1 MAKKGRETSKVIL
14 VLGNSDSGL
23 YDFRKEVLTALM
35 DAGCSVHVSVPDTG
49 YVSKIKAL
57 GCICHDTV
65 MERRGMNPAKDLKLF
80 SFYLRLI
87 KETGP
92 AAVLTYTI
100 KPNIYGG
107 MACRLKRVPYL
118 VNITGLGTTLE
129 HEGML
134 QKMIVLMYRE
144 SLKAAG
150 CIFFQN
156 RYNREFMLEKGCIRK
171 DMPTK
176 IISGSGVNLKE
187 HLPKPYPKGEQVRFV
202 SVMRIMKDK
211 GIEELLAAAEAVHR
225 EHPQVL
231 FEILGAYEEETRS
244 LYEPQIEDLQSR
256 GIVQYYGY
264 RDDVPAF
271 YEHCQAVVHPSYHE
285 GMSNVLQE
293 AAATGRPVIASN
305 ISGCREIFEDGVSG
319 IAFKPKDAAA
329 LTDAIRAFLS
339 LSYEDR
345 SSMGRRARAFVESY
359 FDRDKVVRAYLETV
373 GELTDLLLNIES

>member
-1 MAKKGRETSKVIL
+1 MAKSDERMSRSIL

-23 YDFRKEVLTALM
+23 HDFRKEVLTALM
-35 DAGCSVHVSVPDTG
+35 DAGYRVHVSVPDTG
-49 YVSKIKAL
+49 YVEKIRAL

-65 MERRGMNPAKDLKLF
+65 MERRGMNPAKDMKLF
-80 SFYLRLI
+80 AFYLRLI
-87 KETGP
+87 REVKP

-134 QKMIVLMYRE
+134 QKLIVFLYRE
-144 SLKAAG
+144 SLKKAG

-156 RYNREFMLEKGCIRK
+156 RRNRDFMLEKGCIRR
-171 DMPTK
+171 DAVTK

-187 HLPKPYPKGEQVRFV
+187 HQPKPYPTGEQVRFV

-211 GIEELLAAAEAVHR
+211 GIEELLAAARAVHR
-225 EHPQVL
+225 EHPETV
-231 FEILGAYEEETRS
+231 FEILGAYEEESRN
-244 LYEPQIEDLQSR
+244 LYEPQIEDLQSK
-256 GIVQYYGY
+256 GIVRYYGY

-271 YEHCQAVVHPSYHE
+271 YESCQAVIHPSYHE

-305 ISGCREIFEDGVSG
+305 INGCKEIFEDGISG
-319 IAFKPKDAAA
+319 IAFAPKSAAA
-329 LTDAIRAFLS
+329 LTDAVLAFLA
-339 LSYEDR
+339 LSREDR
-345 SSMGRRARAFVESY
+345 ASMGRKARAFVEEN
-359 FDRDKVVRAYLETV
+359 FDREKVVRVYLDTLR
-373 GELTDLLLNIES
+373 ELVR